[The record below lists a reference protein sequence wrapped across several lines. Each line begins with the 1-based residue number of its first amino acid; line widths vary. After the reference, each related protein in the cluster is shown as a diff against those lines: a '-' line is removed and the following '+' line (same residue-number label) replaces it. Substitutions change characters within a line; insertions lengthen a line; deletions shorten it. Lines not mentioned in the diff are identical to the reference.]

1 MAFTIMRWLQQIP
14 QVNHYKTA
22 RRPSRR
28 AEFSSLSGRA
38 LAKQRAQQAAKA
50 PAFAVTR
57 EVAFARNQANGDTG
71 GNGKHRRSSVNLHNR
86 SRNGARKNRT

>member
-57 EVAFARNQANGDTG
+57 EVAFARNQANGE
-71 GNGKHRRSSVNLHNR
+71 HRRSSVNLHNR
-86 SRNGARKNRT
+86 SRNGARKNRI